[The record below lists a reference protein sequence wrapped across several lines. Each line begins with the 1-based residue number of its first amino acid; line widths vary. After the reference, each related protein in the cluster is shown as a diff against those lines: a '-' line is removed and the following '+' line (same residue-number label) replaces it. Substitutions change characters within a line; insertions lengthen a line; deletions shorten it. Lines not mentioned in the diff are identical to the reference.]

1 MSELAHPWPVRTLLA
16 SRVARVAV
24 VVAIVAGA
32 YVLIFGIPT
41 VQAFLPYRIDL
52 DVYRLG
58 GRVFLE
64 GGEIYGRLPDT
75 QIGANLPFTYP
86 PIAAMLFAPVALLP
100 YQAANFLFAAAT
112 VACLFV
118 VVRLVLRDVTSL
130 RGDALRWAALAAFA
144 VLLPLGPVWET
155 SMYGQVNV
163 FLMTLVVVDVVVGR
177 GKWWQGSLIGLAMAV
192 KLTPAVFLAYFLVRR
207 DWRALAMG
215 VGSALLYTGIGFVVT
230 FDDAVTFWTSAIV
243 DPSRVGTLAYVS
255 NQSLNGVLVR
265 LGLSDGGGLV
275 WFALCAVI
283 GLSLLAV
290 MAWLFRGGHDVAAML
305 TMAAYS
311 LLASPVSWSHHF
323 VWVVPALILLVVWA
337 HRSGSRTL
345 WVTAAVGF
353 FIFLTRII
361 WAMPYEPHL
370 AELEWTWWQQL
381 IGNAQAAWALAF
393 LVVVA
398 FFARNLAVR
407 LDATTPRS

>member
-1 MSELAHPWPVRTLLA
+1 MSELAPPWPVRTLLA
-16 SRVARVAV
+16 SRAARAVV
-24 VVAIVAGA
+24 VVAILAGA
-32 YVLIFGIPT
+32 YGVIFGIPT
-41 VQAFLPYRIDL
+41 VQAFLPYRLDL

-58 GRVFLE
+58 GRVFLD

-75 QIGANLPFTYP
+75 QLGINLPFTYP

-100 YQAANFLFAAAT
+100 FTAASLLFSVAT
-112 VACLFV
+112 VVCLFV
-118 VVRLVLRDVTSL
+118 VVRLLLRDVTSL

-163 FLMTLVVVDVVVGR
+163 YLMTLVVVDVVVGR
-177 GKWWQGSLIGLAMAV
+177 GKWWQGSLIGLAMAI

-215 VGSALLYTGIGFVVT
+215 IASALLFTAIGFVVT
-230 FDDAVTFWTSAIV
+230 FDDAVTFWTSAVV

-255 NQSLNGVLVR
+255 NQSLNGILVR
-265 LGLSDGGGLV
+265 LGLSDGGGLL
-275 WFALCAVI
+275 WFVLCAALGV
-283 GLSLLAV
+283 SLLAV
-290 MAWLFRGGHDVAAML
+290 MAWLFRGGHDAAAML

-323 VWVVPALILLVVWA
+323 VWAVPALILLVVWA
-337 HRSGSRTL
+337 RRSGSRTL

-353 FIFLTRII
+353 AVFLTRII
-361 WAMPYEPHL
+361 WGMPHEPHL
-370 AELEWTWWQQL
+370 AELGWTWWQQL
-381 IGNAQAAWALAF
+381 IGNAQGAWMLIF

-398 FFARNLAVR
+398 VFARNPAVR
-407 LDATTPRS
+407 PDALTPRG